1 MLLLSFF
8 ANYADFK
15 LCMILFC
22 DHHKWAIT
30 NTHPENRIN
39 GLNIWI
45 KCKSQSYQI
54 WFSLHF
60 FNKPLLDG
68 PKKKLSAVLL
78 LLAK

>member
-1 MLLLSFF
+1 
-8 ANYADFK
+8 
-15 LCMILFC
+15 
-22 DHHKWAIT
+22 
-30 NTHPENRIN
+30 
-39 GLNIWI
+39 LNIWI